1 MGRGQQCIS
10 TTNRERRHDNV
21 TYKDEEK
28 AQQRGSAGRGR
39 DRRGTRLL
47 SGSMK
52 ATTNRRYGHPSQVSE
67 RCVQEDLSRNKVTRT
82 PSKHQCYICEFH
94 KPSPITPG
102 TSGQG
107 VTRNTET
114 RNGGI
119 QKFCCRLP
127 ASSGSLV
134 GCSSRNFLKSQR
146 TACPCTEWKRCPLMP
161 VPPIHSRPTSVGN

>member
-127 ASSGSLV
+127 ASSSSLV

-146 TACPCTEWKRCPLMP
+146 TACPCTE
-161 VPPIHSRPTSVGN
+161 